1 MRATAS
7 SRCFIGVPPIH
18 FTTSSRRRRS
28 NNRSAVTMPRPD
40 DHALG
45 FGDDFAGLGHPPCW
59 QPSERVP
66 GVEIIKVLPTVG
78 NPAVLDLED
87 DPAANVQVLAV
98 PLSAVVTNANHAAVI
113 TRKQVLQR
121 GLERASRL
129 SPVPAELGKG
139 RLAGRTAS
147 RAWA

>member
-1 MRATAS
+1 
-7 SRCFIGVPPIH
+7 
-18 FTTSSRRRRS
+18 
-28 NNRSAVTMPRPD
+28 
-40 DHALG
+40 
-45 FGDDFAGLGHPPCW
+45 
-59 QPSERVP
+59 
-66 GVEIIKVLPTVG
+66 VLPTVG

-147 RAWA
+147 RAWATEGR

>member
-1 MRATAS
+1 
-7 SRCFIGVPPIH
+7 
-18 FTTSSRRRRS
+18 
-28 NNRSAVTMPRPD
+28 
-40 DHALG
+40 
-45 FGDDFAGLGHPPCW
+45 
-59 QPSERVP
+59 
-66 GVEIIKVLPTVG
+66 VLPTVG

-87 DPAANVQVLAV
+87 DAAANVQVLAV
-98 PLSAVVTNANHAAVI
+98 PLSAVVINANHAAVI

-147 RAWA
+147 RAWATEGR